1 MNTEQI
7 IKDLVQDE
15 GLKLKPY
22 KDTVGKLTIG
32 IGRNLD
38 DVGIS
43 EEEAY
48 HLCDNDL
55 KACISDLQTLSW
67 FDGLPYDVQRVL
79 VNMRF
84 NLGFKGLLGFRNTL
98 ALIQEGKY
106 KEASYSMLDSKWAKQ
121 VGARAYRL
129 SEILRNAK

>member
-48 HLCDNDL
+48 HLCENDL

>member
-1 MNTEQI
+1 MNTGQI

-15 GLKLKPY
+15 GLRLKPY

-48 HLCDNDL
+48 HLCENDL
-55 KACISDLQTLSW
+55 KACISDLQTLSC

>member
-1 MNTEQI
+1 MNTGQI

-48 HLCDNDL
+48 HLCENDL
-55 KACISDLQTLSW
+55 KACISDLQTLSC